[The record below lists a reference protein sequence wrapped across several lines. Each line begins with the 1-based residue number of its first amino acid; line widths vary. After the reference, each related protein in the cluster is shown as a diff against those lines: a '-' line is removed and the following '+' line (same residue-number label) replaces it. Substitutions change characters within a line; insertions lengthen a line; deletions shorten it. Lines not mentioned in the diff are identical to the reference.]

1 MQSVK
6 ISKENHLYQE
16 TEASLTEAQVSH
28 IVRILIQETP
38 NLESLFMLRDGLNSY
53 LSVYEKD
60 ESS

>member
-6 ISKENHLYQE
+6 IKGENHLYQE
-16 TEASLTEAQVSH
+16 KEESLTDKQVSH

>member
-6 ISKENHLYQE
+6 IGKEKVLYQE
-16 TEASLTEAQVSH
+16 KEASLTDAQVSH

-53 LSVYEKD
+53 LSVYEKK
-60 ESS
+60 EG

>member
-6 ISKENHLYQE
+6 IGKENHLYQE
-16 TEASLTEAQVSH
+16 KEASLTDEQVSH